1 MNTRKEIWKDLKGYE
16 GMYLISN
23 FGNIKGI
30 GKRWHGD
37 YMKRNLIRGNIFIKL
52 NNGKKFHMVKLSIL
66 VASHFVD
73 NPNNYSNVSFRDNNA
88 LNCDSDNLY
97 WVKYADN
104 IPTLDGEIWKDV
116 VGYEGKYKVSNFG
129 RVFSLTRV
137 RNNGGNVYKGRML
150 RIATDKLG
158 YRHATLLD
166 GFGGYKRIKVHRLVA
181 LAFIPNTLNKPQID
195 HIDGNPS
202 NNSVKN
208 LRWATAKEN
217 VNNPNTLYKKVA
229 LMYRSNNPMATP
241 VYGINIKTGERVDFD
256 CMEYAGEFLGVKY
269 PKYIGF
275 CCRGLMDSYKGYK
288 WYFKRKEG

>member
-1 MNTRKEIWKDLKGYE
+1 
-16 GMYLISN
+16 
-23 FGNIKGI
+23 
-30 GKRWHGD
+30 
-37 YMKRNLIRGNIFIKL
+37 
-52 NNGKKFHMVKLSIL
+52 
-66 VASHFVD
+66 
-73 NPNNYSNVSFRDNNA
+73 
-88 LNCDSDNLY
+88 
-97 WVKYADN
+97 
-104 IPTLDGEIWKDV
+104 
-116 VGYEGKYKVSNFG
+116 
-129 RVFSLTRV
+129 
-137 RNNGGNVYKGRML
+137 ML
-150 RIATDKLG
+150 RNYIDERG
-158 YRHATLLD
+158 YHHVALLD
-166 GFGGYKRIKVHRLVA
+166 GFGSCKRVQIHRLVA
-181 LAFIPNTLNKPQID
+181 YAFIPNPQNKPQID

-202 NNSVKN
+202 NNIVKN

>member
-1 MNTRKEIWKDLKGYE
+1 MRTEIWKDLKGYE

-23 FGNIKGI
+23 FGNVKGI
-30 GKRWHGD
+30 GKRGRSD
-37 YMKRNLIRGNIFIKL
+37 FKKRLLVRGNFFIGL
-52 NNGKKFHMVKLSIL
+52 NNGSKIHTIKLSIL

-73 NPNNYSNVSFRDNNA
+73 NPHNYSNVAFKDNNT
-88 LNCDSDNLY
+88 LNCNSENLR

-137 RNNGGNVYKGRML
+137 RNNGGNIYKGRML
-150 RIATDKLG
+150 KPEKGRRNYYSVA
-158 YRHATLLD
+158 LLD
-166 GFGGYKRIKVHRLVA
+166 GYGKGKRIQIHRLVA
-181 LAFIPNTLNKPQID
+181 KAFIPNLSNKPQVD

-202 NNSVKN
+202 NNRVEN

-217 VNNPNTLYKKVA
+217 VNNPNTLYKKTA
-229 LMYRSNNPMATP
+229 LMFRSNNPMAIP
-241 VYGINIKTGERVDFD
+241 VYGINVKTGERVDFD

-269 PKYIGF
+269 PKYVGF
-275 CCRGLMDSYKGYK
+275 CCRGIMESYKGYK
-288 WYFKRKEG
+288 WYYKEKEG

>member
-1 MNTRKEIWKDLKGYE
+1 
-16 GMYLISN
+16 
-23 FGNIKGI
+23 
-30 GKRWHGD
+30 
-37 YMKRNLIRGNIFIKL
+37 
-52 NNGKKFHMVKLSIL
+52 
-66 VASHFVD
+66 
-73 NPNNYSNVSFRDNNA
+73 
-88 LNCDSDNLY
+88 
-97 WVKYADN
+97 
-104 IPTLDGEIWKDV
+104 
-116 VGYEGKYKVSNFG
+116 
-129 RVFSLTRV
+129 
-137 RNNGGNVYKGRML
+137 ML

-181 LAFIPNTLNKPQID
+181 FAFIPNTLNKPQID

-202 NNSVKN
+202 NNNVKN

-288 WYFKRKEG
+288 WYYKEKEG